1 MCTCHGVGPMTSP
14 RTAILYDV
22 RVFGP
27 ACRSVNTLDLTL
39 TGSSNGAN
47 VHTSQCERLRDA
59 PESAVIIV
67 RQGVRETLDFP
78 GVQRHS
84 PRVRDSRVRVT
95 GRCDCACPCGATTW
109 RCPRGCRRRGP
120 MPRTHLPDRMF
131 STRYTATHASAD
143 ASAPVQPLRARLS
156 GNFSGPSPRLIQCPG
171 LPCMCGIGCG
181 GFSASGRRFPH
192 APTGTCV
199 HNAPKRRA
207 RNGAPQP
214 VDHDDSACA
223 FSDAGDPRPA
233 CRLQLDELVHL
244 RRASETP
251 CAQHVRMPRSRC
263 LRSACGRARVAR
275 SASARKTGRRSDRPP
290 SHTPRGRRRAP
301 GRSGRCT

>member
-1 MCTCHGVGPMTSP
+1 M
-14 RTAILYDV
+14 AL
-22 RVFGP
+22 P
-27 ACRSVNTLDLTL
+27 A
-39 TGSSNGAN
+39 
-47 VHTSQCERLRDA
+47 RLPKAR
-59 PESAVIIV
+59 
-67 RQGVRETLDFP
+67 
-78 GVQRHS
+78 
-84 PRVRDSRVRVT
+84 
-95 GRCDCACPCGATTW
+95 
-109 RCPRGCRRRGP
+109 
-120 MPRTHLPDRMF
+120 
-131 STRYTATHASAD
+131 THASYPPPRPHVLDSLHRYTCLGRRLGPCTAT
-143 ASAPVQPLRARLS
+143 ACAPQRELQRP
-156 GNFSGPSPRLIQCPG
+156 FST
-171 LPCMCGIGCG
+171 GCG

>member
-1 MCTCHGVGPMTSP
+1 MCTCHAHGVGPMTSP
-14 RTAILYDV
+14 RTAILCDV
-22 RVFGP
+22 RVLGP

-47 VHTSQCERLRDA
+47 VHTSQCARDTA
-59 PESAVIIV
+59 SPRVRSIIV

-156 GNFSGPSPRLIQCPG
+156 GNFSGPSRLDAGASALQVVVSHMLPR
-171 LPCMCGIGCG
+171 
-181 GFSASGRRFPH
+181 GRACTTP
-192 APTGTCV
+192 
-199 HNAPKRRA
+199 
-207 RNGAPQP
+207 RNGAPETARLSLWITTTQP
-214 VDHDDSACA
+214 VHS
-223 FSDAGDPRPA
+223 
-233 CRLQLDELVHL
+233 Q
-244 RRASETP
+244 TP
-251 CAQHVRMPRSRC
+251 V
-263 LRSACGRARVAR
+263 
-275 SASARKTGRRSDRPP
+275 T
-290 SHTPRGRRRAP
+290 RAP
-301 GRSGRCT
+301 PAASSWMNSSISDEPLKPLAHSTYECREVVACVQRVDEPG